1 MPIPAENAI
10 EAQFRNPR
18 APSHNRRRSRLSATD
33 GGLDVYTGCRYDGGV
48 GLSLHLQRLNEAQR
62 QAVCFGE
69 RRVGGPFTA
78 PALLVI
84 AGAGTGKTNTLAH
97 RVAQLVIE
105 GVDPARIL
113 LLTFTRRAALEMT
126 RRAELVVRDVLRR
139 GGTTSSRAAMRL
151 PWSGTFHSI
160 ANRVLR
166 EYALA
171 LGIAPEF
178 SILDRGDAADLIDLL
193 RHERG
198 LSAQKRRFPRK
209 DTCLAIYSQ
218 RVNGARTLEDVLHG
232 DFPWCEEWSAEL
244 RGLFRAYVDRK
255 QVNAALD
262 YDDLLLYWHALMRE
276 PGLAAQ
282 VGGRFDHVLV
292 DEYQDVNR
300 LQADIVL
307 ALKPGG
313 AGITVVGD
321 DAQAIYSFRAAS
333 VGHILEFPERCEPRA
348 TVIALERNYRSGQ
361 AVLDAANALIAGAGR
376 QYRKTL
382 VAARGGGARPRLV
395 TVQDDRRQADYV
407 VQGVLQGREA
417 GIPLR
422 RQAVLFRSS
431 DHSDWLEIELMRA
444 NIPYVKY
451 GGLRFLEAAH
461 VKDLLALLRWADNPR
476 NSLAA
481 FRVLQLPA
489 GMGPANAARCWQQ
502 VAASGFRLQELA
514 AFEPPAATADSW
526 PSFAALMAE
535 LADSRT
541 PWLGQVERIR
551 SWYEPQLERLY
562 ESAEVRAA
570 DLVMLQQLAPQ
581 YPSRERFLTELTLDP
596 PSASGDL
603 AGPPMLDEDYLV
615 LSTVHS
621 AKGQEWDAVYVLN
634 VTDGNF
640 PSEFAAGN
648 ADAIDEERRLL
659 YVAMTRARDE
669 LHLIEPLRYFVTQQP
684 RAGDRHVYGARSRF
698 LDAEVL
704 AALDCAG
711 WPAEAQAMVDR
722 EARDA
727 GVRID
732 VAGRLKALW

>member
-1 MPIPAENAI
+1 VA
-10 EAQFRNPR
+10 
-18 APSHNRRRSRLSATD
+18 LSP
-33 GGLDVYTGCRYDGGV
+33 
-48 GLSLHLQRLNEAQR
+48 HLERLNEAQC
-62 QAVCFGE
+62 QAACFGE
-69 RRVGGPFTA
+69 RRSGQKFTA

-105 GVDPARIL
+105 GIDPARIL

-126 RRAELVVRDVLRR
+126 RRAERIVGETLRPGR
-139 GGTTSSRAAMRL
+139 PAAMRL
-151 PWSGTFHSI
+151 PWSGTFHSV

-166 EYALA
+166 EYAQA
-171 LGIAPEF
+171 LGVAPDF
-178 SILDRGDAADLIDLL
+178 SVLDRGDAADLIDLL

-209 DTCLAIYSQ
+209 DTCLAIYSH
-218 RVNGARTLEDVLHG
+218 RVNGRRALEEVLREG
-232 DFPWCEEWSAEL
+232 FPWCEEWAEEL

-255 QVNAALD
+255 QANAVLD
-262 YDDLLLYWHALMRE
+262 YDDLLLYWHALMQE
-276 PGLAAQ
+276 PSLAAE

-313 AGITVVGD
+313 AGITAVGD

-333 VGHILEFPERCEPRA
+333 VGNILEFPDRCEPRA
-348 TVIALERNYRSGQ
+348 AVIALERNYRSTQ
-361 AVLDAANALIAGAGR
+361 PLLDAANAVIAGADR

-382 VAARGGGARPRLV
+382 TAARGGGARPRLV
-395 TVQDDRRQADYV
+395 TVQDDRQQADYV
-407 VQGVLQGREA
+407 VQGVLQRREA
-417 GIPLR
+417 GTLLR

-461 VKDLLALLRWADNPR
+461 VKDLLSLLRWADNPR

-489 GMGPANAARCWQQ
+489 GMGPANASRCWQQ
-502 VAASGFRLQELA
+502 IVDSGFRLAELA
-514 AFEPPAATADSW
+514 AFRPPPAAAEVW
-526 PSFAALMAE
+526 PPFAAMLME
-535 LADSRT
+535 LSDSRT
-541 PWLGQVERIR
+541 PWQGQVERIR
-551 SWYEPQLERLY
+551 GWYEPQLERLY
-562 ESAEVRAA
+562 ESASVRAA
-570 DLVMLQQLAPQ
+570 DLAMLEQLAPQ
-581 YPSRERFLTELTLDP
+581 YQSRERFLTELTLDP

-603 AGPPMLDEDYLV
+603 AGPPLLDEDYLV

-640 PSEFAAGN
+640 PSEFAAGS

-669 LHLIEPLRYFVTQQP
+669 LHLIEPLRYYVTQQP
-684 RAGDRHVYGARSRF
+684 RTGDRHVYGARSRF
-698 LDAEVL
+698 LDAAVL
-704 AALDCAG
+704 ATLDRAS
-711 WPAEAQAMVDR
+711 WPEESEAPV
-722 EARDA
+722 ARTA
-727 GVRID
+727 AAATTRVD
-732 VAGRLKALW
+732 VAERLKALW